1 MNMLFSGSFPN
12 LYVASV
18 QAQFT
23 LGYRLISYPACK
35 FKLEPFSAKF
45 SISYIE
51 LFEDAVGSLLIIA

>member
-35 FKLEPFSAKF
+35 FKLFSAKF